1 MNGLT
6 IASLLIPQEAYLLLI
21 VVAGLLIMVGL
32 KRLGV
37 SLIGFVM
44 LSLFI
49 PPFIEPLLAELPDWA
64 VWLML
69 AFFGLSLLRLLLGR
83 RIWDNMWG
91 TLLGNLLTALVLGLF
106 RIPFRVARALFGW
119 GPPPGRG

>member
-1 MNGLT
+1 MNGLAL
-6 IASLLIPQEAYLLLI
+6 ASLWIPEEAYLLLM
-21 VVAGLLIMVGL
+21 VVAGLLITVGL
-32 KRLGV
+32 KRWGV

-83 RIWDNMWG
+83 GIWNNMWG

-119 GPPPGRG
+119 GPPTGRG